1 MSSVRTEDNLPVY
14 PNYVRMFVGATDE
27 KTGTKSIK
35 YSIDG
40 GKMTEYS
47 SPRTLDI
54 SERDTFTESK
64 VYEVEV
70 IAEDML
76 GNTSTKEHKFI
87 VKN

>member
-1 MSSVRTEDNLPVY
+1 
-14 PNYVRMFVGATDE
+14 
-27 KTGTKSIK
+27 
-35 YSIDG
+35 
-40 GKMTEYS
+40 MTEYS

-64 VYEVEV
+64 VYDVKVET
-70 IAEDML
+70 EDML